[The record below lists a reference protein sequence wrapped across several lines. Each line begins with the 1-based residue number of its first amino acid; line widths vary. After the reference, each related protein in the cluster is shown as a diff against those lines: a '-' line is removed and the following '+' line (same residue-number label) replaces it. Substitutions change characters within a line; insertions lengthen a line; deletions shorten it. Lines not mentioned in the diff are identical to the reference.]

1 MRMHILLRLE
11 CIMVTLHSM
20 LVRIQLYEVSYQ
32 DIEMTVFVL
41 MRDGIC
47 IYHVGIIL

>member
-1 MRMHILLRLE
+1 MELYNKDAYLLRLE

-41 MRDGIC
+41 MRDGE
-47 IYHVGIIL
+47 

>member
-11 CIMVTLHSM
+11 CISMVTLHSM

-41 MRDGIC
+41 MRDGE
-47 IYHVGIIL
+47 